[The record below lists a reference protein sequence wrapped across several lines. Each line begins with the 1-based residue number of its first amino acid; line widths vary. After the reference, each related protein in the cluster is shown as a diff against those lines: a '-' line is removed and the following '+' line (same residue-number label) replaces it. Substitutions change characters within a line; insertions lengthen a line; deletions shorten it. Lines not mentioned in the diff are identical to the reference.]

1 MAKTKFYEKG
11 ACKTVHESCRRL
23 IEEYI
28 VPNSCEVMAWQEF
41 REKELWTLEIDD
53 IMKANLVGIQGLF
66 TRFATNGRSK
76 VKSLTKDDALSLLE
90 EAGKKAM
97 QLGEC
102 HGQTA

>member
-66 TRFATNGRSK
+66 YKICNQWEVEGKEFNERRRPQLVGGSR
-76 VKSLTKDDALSLLE
+76 E
-90 EAGKKAM
+90 ESYAAG
-97 QLGEC
+97 
-102 HGQTA
+102 